1 MDPRYDQ
8 IKAKIAKRKESFT
21 KKIDKMSPAQMLL
34 HIQEIY
40 KINAMLEVLQDPL
53 DLILAFDAFAED
65 VALANLH
72 TYIMTSETPE
82 LDLLDELDD
91 LLDDSELHD
100 FITEELADMFLD
112 DEAELAKYDL
122 DADEQARRT
131 YNEAPFRT

>member
-1 MDPRYDQ
+1 M
-8 IKAKIAKRKESFT
+8 
-21 KKIDKMSPAQMLL
+21 
-34 HIQEIY
+34 
-40 KINAMLEVLQDPL
+40 
-53 DLILAFDAFAED
+53 
-65 VALANLH
+65 
-72 TYIMTSETPE
+72 YIMTSETPE